1 MLISTFPLQV
11 QYSLTILFFFL
22 VAQSV
27 QAQARLDSL
36 WKEIDSEDTTG
47 KIKNYLLL
55 LDHYYQNK
63 IPDTAALLSARLI
76 DAAQKVNSKKHEY
89 AGYAVLAAVYYNNG
103 DYPKAIATF
112 EKGLL
117 AQREFGGNGIASIFN
132 DIGRAY
138 RRLGDQA
145 KALECFFKSVN
156 LAHEQ
161 KDIQLEATVYNNM
174 ALVFSTDGND
184 SLALEYHYKSL
195 ELHREVKD
203 SAGMA
208 LCHSNIGELYRSQGN
223 IKEANRNF
231 ELALNISEAIQD
243 KKQLGFAYSN
253 MGSAALDDKDYKK
266 ALDFFAY
273 AKSMYEAIH
282 VVVYVAES
290 KLGISEAHFG
300 LGNYARAIKFAE
312 EALAT
317 GEQIQSPE
325 LIAGSANQLSIL
337 YRQKSDFK
345 KSLHYLEIATAANSQ
360 LRKSENKSA
369 LENYNAKYILEKKQL
384 EVTALEKD
392 LKLEQAQEQRE
403 RIINYVLIIGTFL
416 LLIVAFIL
424 WRVIRQKQTS
434 NTLLQKSQ
442 HTIELQNLELKQLGT
457 VKDKLLSIT
466 AHDFRGPLASII
478 GLIPLLR
485 GNYLS
490 DAERTSVLE
499 SLTSQLNATTYFL
512 ENLLQW
518 SRSQFTTLT
527 PKPERVEVFAVVT
540 ECIQLLEGAATV
552 KKINIQNNTA
562 NQIVLADIEMVRFIF
577 RNLISNA
584 IKFSHE
590 GAKISIDAKKVNELV
605 HCSVADS
612 GVGIPSNQ
620 LNQLFKLQTVVTSGT
635 RNELGTGLGLA
646 LCKDFVLA
654 NGGTIWVQSKE
665 GVGTTFTFSLPLSS
679 Q

>member
-1 MLISTFPLQV
+1 VRYYLPI
-11 QYSLTILFFFL
+11 FFFSL
-22 VAQSV
+22 LLQAV
-27 QAQARLDSL
+27 QAQTRIDSL
-36 WKEIDSEDTTG
+36 WEKIDNKDTTG
-47 KIKNYLLL
+47 QIKSYLLL
-55 LDHYYQNK
+55 LDHYCHNE
-63 IPDTAALLSARLI
+63 IPDTAALLSIRLI
-76 DAAQKVNSKKHEY
+76 DAAQKAQSKKYEY
-89 AGYAVLAAVYYNNG
+89 SGYAVLADVYYNNG
-103 DYPKAIATF
+103 DYFKAISTF
-112 EKGLL
+112 EKGLSV
-117 AQREFGGNGIASIFN
+117 QRELGGKEIASIFN

-145 KALECFFKSVN
+145 KAIEYFFKSVK

-184 SLALEYHYKSL
+184 SIALEYHYKSL
-195 ELHREVKD
+195 ELHKEIGD

-208 LCHSNIGELYRSQGN
+208 LCYSNIGELYRSQKRL
-223 IKEANRNF
+223 KEAGKNF

-243 KKQLGFAYSN
+243 KKQLGFAFSN
-253 MGSAALDDKDYKK
+253 IGAVALDDKGYKK
-266 ALDFFAY
+266 ALDFFTK

-290 KLGISEAHFG
+290 KIGISEAHFG
-300 LGNYARAIKFAE
+300 LGNYALAIKFAE

-325 LIAGSANQLSIL
+325 LIAGSANQLYIV
-337 YRQKSDFK
+337 YNQKSDFK
-345 KSLHYLEIATAANSQ
+345 KSLHYLEMATKTSNQ
-360 LRKSENKSA
+360 LRKKENKNA

-384 EVTALEKD
+384 EVAALEKD

-403 RIINYVLIIGTFL
+403 RIINYVLIIGTVS

-424 WRVIRQKQTS
+424 WRAIKQKQTA

-442 HTIELQNLELKQLGT
+442 HTIELQNTELKQLST

-466 AHDFRGPLASII
+466 AHDFRGPLASIN
-478 GLIPLLR
+478 GLIPLLK

-490 DAERTSVLE
+490 EAERASVLE
-499 SLTSQLNATTYFL
+499 LLTSQLNATTYFL

-518 SRSQFTTLT
+518 SRSQFTNLA
-527 PKPERVEVFAVVT
+527 PKPERIEILSVIT
-540 ECIQLLEGAATV
+540 ECIQLLEGAATA
-552 KKINIQNNTA
+552 KKIGIQNNA
-562 NQIVLADIEMVRFIF
+562 VNQTVLADIEMVRFIF

-584 IKFSHE
+584 LKFSHE
-590 GAKISIDAKKVNELV
+590 GTSVVIESKLAAGSV
-605 HCSVADS
+605 HFSVKDS
-612 GVGIPSNQ
+612 GVGIPTSQ
-620 LNQLFKLQTVVTSGT
+620 LNQLFKLETVITSGT
-635 RNELGTGLGLA
+635 RNERGTGLGLT

-654 NGGTIWVQSKE
+654 NGGTIWVESKE
-665 GVGTTFTFSLPLSS
+665 GLGTTFSFSLPLFS

>member
-1 MLISTFPLQV
+1 VRYYLPI
-11 QYSLTILFFFL
+11 FFFSL
-22 VAQSV
+22 LLQAV
-27 QAQARLDSL
+27 QAQTRLDSL
-36 WKEIDSEDTTG
+36 WGKIDSNDTTG
-47 KIKNYLLL
+47 RIKSYLLL
-55 LDHYYQNK
+55 LNHYYQNE
-63 IPDTAALLSARLI
+63 IPDTAALLSSRLI

-138 RRLGDQA
+138 RRLGNQA
-145 KALECFFKSVN
+145 KAIEYFFKSVE
-156 LAHEQ
+156 LAHKQ

-184 SLALEYHYKSL
+184 SIALEYHYKSL

-208 LCHSNIGELYRSQGN
+208 LCHSNIGELYRSQGK

-231 ELALNISEAIQD
+231 ELALYISEAIQD

-253 MGSAALDDKDYKK
+253 MGSLALDEKDYKK
-266 ALDFFAY
+266 ALDFFTN
-273 AKSMYEAIH
+273 AKSMYEGIH
-282 VVVYVAES
+282 VMVYVAES
-290 KLGISEAHFG
+290 KLGISEAHLG
-300 LGNYARAIKFAE
+300 LGNYALAIEFAE

-325 LIAGSANQLSIL
+325 LIAGSANRLSIL
-337 YRQKSDFK
+337 YKQKSDFK

-424 WRVIRQKQTS
+424 WRVIRQKQTA

-466 AHDFRGPLASII
+466 AHDFRGPLASIN

-527 PKPERVEVFAVVT
+527 PKPERIEVFPIVV
-540 ECIQLLEGAATV
+540 ECIQLLEGTATT
-552 KKINIQNNTA
+552 KRISIQNSTIDQA
-562 NQIVLADIEMVRFIF
+562 VLADIEMVRFIF

-584 IKFSHE
+584 IKFSYE
-590 GAKISIDAKKVNELV
+590 GKTVLIESKLV
-605 HCSVADS
+605 AGSVHFRS
-612 GVGIPSNQ
+612 HLKNV
-620 LNQLFKLQTVVTSGT
+620 
-635 RNELGTGLGLA
+635 
-646 LCKDFVLA
+646 
-654 NGGTIWVQSKE
+654 
-665 GVGTTFTFSLPLSS
+665 
-679 Q
+679 